1 LGAVDYEAQSK
12 VSTLATLDPFLASLP
27 LLDHILELGVHTL
40 VTDILVMAIRAT
52 ALHQFTVDST
62 TQHTATVAMA
72 MAATAMEATAMA
84 VTAMVATMEATVPVT
99 LHQAI
104 DLHLCSLAL
113 VTKGASL
120 EALAVKM

>member
-1 LGAVDYEAQSK
+1 
-12 VSTLATLDPFLASLP
+12 
-27 LLDHILELGVHTL
+27 VHTL

-72 MAATAMEATAMA
+72 MAATAME